1 MTKRSTKNKTQQKL
15 DKKHVAGIAITLFI
29 LLILL
34 GLYNKQHKAAP
45 SEPAERSFLPTFGLK
60 TDTTKKTIDL
70 QDILS
75 GGPGKDGIPAIN
87 NPTFVPLSAT
97 EVADDARGIL
107 VALHG
112 VRRFYPYSILVWH
125 EIVNDTIGETP
136 IAVTFCP
143 LCDSGIVFDRRVGG
157 ATLSFGVSGLLF
169 ESNLLMYDTA
179 TESLWSQVRTDAVV
193 GAYTGEKLSILPLQV
208 ITLNEVREKY
218 PNTEVLST
226 DTGFSRN
233 YTANPYAGYIETEK
247 TIFPVSVSDK
257 RFHAKEP
264 MYVIPLGEKSV
275 ALPYRQFTDGTQT
288 FIVQGKTLTITR
300 DGGEI
305 TAKTNNK
312 QLPGYFELWFSW
324 ATHHQKDGIV
334 LTLKK

>member
-1 MTKRSTKNKTQQKL
+1 MTKRNTKNKTQQKPS
-15 DKKHVAGIAITLFI
+15 KKHIAGIAVALFI
-29 LLILL
+29 LLILI
-34 GLYNKQHKAAP
+34 GLHNGQNKTMP
-45 SEPAERSFLPTFGLK
+45 LEPAEQSFLPTFGLK

-75 GGPGKDGIPAIN
+75 GGPGKDGIPAIH
-87 NPTFVPLSAT
+87 NPTFVPLAAT
-97 EVADDARGIL
+97 EVADDTRGIL

-125 EIVNDTIGETP
+125 EIVNDTIGKTP

-157 ATLSFGVSGLLF
+157 TTLNFGVSGLLF

-179 TESLWSQVRTDAVV
+179 TESLWSQARTDAVV
-193 GAYTGEKLSILPLQV
+193 GAYTGEKLTILPLQV

-233 YTANPYAGYIETEK
+233 YTTNPYAGYTETED
-247 TIFPVSVSDK
+247 TVFPVSVSDK
-257 RFHAKEP
+257 RFHAKEL
-264 MYVIPLGEKSV
+264 MYVIPLNKKSI

-288 FIVQGKTLTITR
+288 FIIQGKTLTITR

-305 TAKTNNK
+305 TARTNNK

-324 ATHHQKDGIV
+324 ATHHQQDGIV
-334 LTLKK
+334 LTVE

>member
-1 MTKRSTKNKTQQKL
+1 MTKRTTKNKTQQKL
-15 DKKHVAGIAITLFI
+15 SRKHIVSIAISLVI
-29 LLILL
+29 LLILV
-34 GLYNKQHKAAP
+34 GLYNKQHKVTP
-45 SEPAERSFLPTFGLK
+45 SEPTERSFFPTFGLK

-87 NPTFVPLSAT
+87 KPTFVPLSVT
-97 EVADDARGIL
+97 EVADDTRGIL

-143 LCDSGIVFDRRVGG
+143 LCDSGIVFDRRIGG
-157 ATLSFGVSGLLF
+157 TTLSFGVSGLLF

-179 TESLWSQVRTDAVV
+179 TESLWSQARTEAVV
-193 GAYTGEKLSILPLQV
+193 GAYTGEKLNILPLQV

-226 DTGFSRN
+226 NTGFSRN
-233 YTANPYAGYIETEK
+233 YTANPYAGYTDTEN

-257 RFHAKEP
+257 RFHAKEL
-264 MYVIPLGEKSV
+264 MYVIPLGKKSV
-275 ALPYRQFTDGTQT
+275 ALPYQQFTDDTQT
-288 FIVQGKTLTITR
+288 FIIQGKTLTIAR

-305 TAKTNNK
+305 TAKTNDK

-324 ATHHQKDGIV
+324 ATHHQQDGIV